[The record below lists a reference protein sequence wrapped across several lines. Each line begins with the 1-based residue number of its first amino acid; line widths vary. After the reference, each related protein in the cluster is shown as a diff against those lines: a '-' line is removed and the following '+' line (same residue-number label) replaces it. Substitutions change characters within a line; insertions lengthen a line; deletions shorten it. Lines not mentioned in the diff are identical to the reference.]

1 MAHSGRAV
9 VSRGV
14 SYLRD
19 LWPAHLTICNRAVA
33 EEYALGPLCPLCIRR
48 FRGGAGLLN
57 FCLLTCRP
65 TSRRALS
72 LRQLHLKPILA
83 SSRTAVSRGGSHLR
97 DLWAVYLSASAKMR
111 ASPCVDYASSI
122 SWPHRVRRFPLRP
135 ISATHAMGSSS
146 SGADYAL
153 AQLGPT
159 VHCGSCGASC

>member
-1 MAHSGRAV
+1 MVFRIYVTFGRPT
-9 VSRGV
+9 SRFAIV
-14 SYLRD
+14 L
-19 LWPAHLTICNRAVA
+19 AQKNT
-33 EEYALGPLCPLCIRR
+33 LCPLCIRR
-48 FRGGAGLLN
+48 FSWRRGSFELLP
-57 FCLLTCRP
+57 TCRP
-65 TSRRALS
+65 TSRRVLS
-72 LRQLHLKPILA
+72 LRRLHLKPNLA

-97 DLWAVYLSASAKMR
+97 DLWAVYLSASAKTR

-135 ISATHAMGSSS
+135 TSATHAMGSSS